1 MYVTFLADLTL
12 VSFKVKTVFIGQP
25 TMCLLD
31 IQDVRI
37 NAIRLKKA
45 TYLPKTF

>member
-12 VSFKVKTVFIGQP
+12 VSFKVKPVFIGEP

-31 IQDVRI
+31 IQDVMQS
-37 NAIRLKKA
+37 A
-45 TYLPKTF
+45 